1 MKNVLQ
7 IVNDMIK
14 IDDIILLLNY
24 LDLKVKLHCYLNSP
38 VMTNERLYSL
48 SNKQHSR
55 CYG

>member
-24 LDLKVKLHCYLNSP
+24 LDLKVKLHCYLNYIVTQLLLKS
-38 VMTNERLYSL
+38 
-48 SNKQHSR
+48 
-55 CYG
+55 